1 MVRVANPS
9 HVKAARLRESGI
21 EWSIAL
27 EKAKVPDTDLTRMS
41 VRRVIRELVS
51 TAKAEAQAER
61 DAADA
66 ELRAKRKDLK
76 AGGAEAGRCR
86 RRRRGRAGSAG
97 GVTMT
102 PTRAS
107 RGARRGRWGAS
118 GAGAAAAAARAMAT
132 RRRRFG
138 ASSSARGAAS
148 GW

>member
-1 MVRVANPS
+1 MANPS
-9 HVKAARLRESGI
+9 HVKAARLRESGV
-21 EWSIAL
+21 EWTAAL
-27 EKAKVPDTDLTRMS
+27 KEAKVPDTDLARI
-41 VRRVIRELVS
+41 IRELVS
-51 TAKAEAQAER
+51 MADAEAEAETER
-61 DAADA
+61 DDAAA

-107 RGARRGRWGAS
+107 RGARRGRRGAS
-118 GAGAAAAAARAMAT
+118 GAGAAAARAMAT

-138 ASSSARGAAS
+138 ATSGARGAAS

>member
-1 MVRVANPS
+1 MANPG

-41 VRRVIRELVS
+41 VRRIIRELVS

-76 AGGAEAGRCR
+76 ARETALEL
-86 RRRRGRAGSAG
+86 
-97 GVTMT
+97 
-102 PTRAS
+102 
-107 RGARRGRWGAS
+107 ARRDLKS
-118 GAGAAAAAARAMAT
+118 PLK
-132 RRRRFG
+132 
-138 ASSSARGAAS
+138 RG
-148 GW
+148 